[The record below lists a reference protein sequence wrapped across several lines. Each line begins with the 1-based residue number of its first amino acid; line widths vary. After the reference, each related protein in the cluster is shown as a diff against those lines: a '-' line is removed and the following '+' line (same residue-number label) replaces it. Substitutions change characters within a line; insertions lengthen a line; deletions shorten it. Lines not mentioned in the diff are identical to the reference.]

1 MVDSLSQCL
10 DQSRQWTSPCSAI
23 HFDPVIAPLSIT
35 KLSFLLIWVFKKFFQ
50 TGEYF
55 ILSLIMFAASMIFV
69 ALSYFY
75 YEYVPE
81 SAFTKQNGDKND
93 NGVDNKAYSPEIA
106 VKGDRKFSK
115 ASLGDSAIDS
125 EIPEYSIRPNSDFE
139 GQRTGKM

>member
-1 MVDSLSQCL
+1 
-10 DQSRQWTSPCSAI
+10 
-23 HFDPVIAPLSIT
+23 
-35 KLSFLLIWVFKKFFQ
+35 
-50 TGEYF
+50 
-55 ILSLIMFAASMIFV
+55 MFAASMIFV

-93 NGVDNKAYSPEIA
+93 NGVDNKAYSPEVA

-125 EIPEYSIRPNSDFE
+125 EDTGSEKSDRKSIKDE
-139 GQRTGKM
+139 TWATADL